1 MNSHL
6 SKEIQDVYSRE
17 QELPRNVIITDIVVI
32 SVTRE
37 IKRKVVEE
45 KKRKENVFQNNYFKH
60 ENILAFLS
68 RTYHY
73 VQSAL
78 YRLNHNTTMQQKF
91 G

>member
-1 MNSHL
+1 MNNHCRR
-6 SKEIQDVYSRE
+6 EIQEVYSRE

-37 IKRKVVEE
+37 IKRKVVEDKQE
-45 KKRKENVFQNNYFKH
+45 KENVFQNNYFKL
-60 ENILAFLS
+60 ENILTFLS

-78 YRLNHNTTMQQKF
+78 HRLNHNKTMQQKF

>member
-1 MNSHL
+1 MNTHL

-32 SVTRE
+32 SVTWE

-45 KKRKENVFQNNYFKH
+45 KEGKENVFQNNNFKL
-60 ENILAFLS
+60 ENILTFLS
-68 RTYHY
+68 ITYHY
-73 VQSAL
+73 VHSAL
-78 YRLNHNTTMQQKF
+78 YRLNHNKTMQQKF